1 MTCCIYQESI
11 RTVHRQEQTGLRAEM
26 KGNRECRTLGAPG
39 FRHADCVW
47 TSHSKKED

>member
-11 RTVHRQEQTGLRAEM
+11 RKNCAQARTGLRAEM